1 MEDPTYVTPDY
12 VMKMM
17 MMSCNDLLD
26 DDYKMIRDMH
36 GKWAGIAQ

>member
-1 MEDPTYVTPDY
+1 MPDY

-17 MMSCNDLLD
+17 MMMSCNDLD

-36 GKWAGIAQ
+36 EKWAGIA